1 VSGWEAGS
9 LIISYILGGVPF
21 GLLLVKA
28 AKGVDIRRVGSGN
41 IGMANVWRVAGPGLA
56 IVVLA
61 LDAGKGALS
70 VFLGRC
76 LWAGRGELGA
86 VLCGLAAILGHSFS
100 PFLKFRGG
108 RGVAT
113 SWGVVLSL
121 CWWAGLLA
129 LIVWG
134 VAVAITR
141 YASVGSMTAALSLP
155 LMFAIAQMPLPYL
168 AFSLLIAAI
177 VVIRHIPNIGR
188 LLRGEEL
195 KLGQKVDAR
204 PKG

>member
-1 VSGWEAGS
+1 
-9 LIISYILGGVPF
+9 
-21 GLLLVKA
+21 
-28 AKGVDIRRVGSGN
+28 
-41 IGMANVWRVAGPGLA
+41 
-56 IVVLA
+56 
-61 LDAGKGALS
+61 
-70 VFLGRC
+70 
-76 LWAGRGELGA
+76 
-86 VLCGLAAILGHSFS
+86 
-100 PFLKFRGG
+100 
-108 RGVAT
+108 
-113 SWGVVLSL
+113 
-121 CWWAGLLA
+121 LA